1 MKTSERVLLVIV
13 ILLVFFLGVEIGSVR
28 FRQVNPQEKPP
39 KKTDITISVELAK
52 ETTVLRPSYMT
63 AKELDSFV
71 EGTKLFGI
79 GKYLIQAEDET
90 GIGADILLAIICHE
104 TGKGTGYWVNPPY
117 YNLFSWGV
125 YKDKDGVVRCHISF
139 DSFKQCI
146 VGGYRKSVW
155 VEGVPSRIKRLYL
168 LKSGAYY
175 SGETLYAIGTH
186 YAADGSWYLGVERWL
201 AKIPKTENQL
211 AKEWAVGSKIFKP
224 FDKAKGISEPYD
236 YWTRGLSKEDFA
248 RILYRLNNR

>member
-1 MKTSERVLLVIV
+1 MKITDRVLTGIIV
-13 ILLVFFLGVEIGSVR
+13 VLVFILGAEIGL
-28 FRQVNPQEKPP
+28 QKPKSKPELP
-39 KKTDITISVELAK
+39 KKTDITISVEIAK

-104 TGKGTGYWVNPPY
+104 TGKGSGYWINPPY
-117 YNLFSWGV
+117 YNLFSWGI

-139 DSFKQCI
+139 DSFEQCI
-146 VGGYRKSVW
+146 IGGYRKGVW

-168 LKSGAYY
+168 LKSGPYY

-211 AKEWAVGSKIFKP
+211 AREWAVGSKIFKP